1 MHLSLVAEIKCYIE
15 LPWINVTTQ
24 TRAKIMRW
32 EVSNL
37 KYFKRQCKFQIK
49 TEQIKSSKVFQK
61 DKGPV
66 RLCWYHIHVDPTG
79 NESASNYFGRVWLA
93 WCRRARHASLGAY
106 SSHREEFLVASFPGS
121 AGAAATAGAAPS
133 HAAKSAVS
141 AEPGCVALA
150 AAHGP
155 LVTYLVYILCLS
167 IQSAYQTQV

>member
-1 MHLSLVAEIKCYIE
+1 VGSK
-15 LPWINVTTQ
+15 Q
-24 TRAKIMRW
+24 FKI
-32 EVSNL
+32 L
-37 KYFKRQCKFQIK
+37 QRQCKFQIK

-121 AGAAATAGAAPS
+121 AGAAATVGAAPS

-141 AEPGCVALA
+141 TCNLSSIYTMSIYTIGLPNTGLAEPIFTA
-150 AAHGP
+150 ADNQIFFP
-155 LVTYLVYILCLS
+155 F
-167 IQSAYQTQV
+167 